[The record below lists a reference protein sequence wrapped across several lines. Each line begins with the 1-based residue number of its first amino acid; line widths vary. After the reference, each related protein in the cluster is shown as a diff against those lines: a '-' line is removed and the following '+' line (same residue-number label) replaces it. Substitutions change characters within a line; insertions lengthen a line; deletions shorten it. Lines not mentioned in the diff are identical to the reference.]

1 MHEHSAFALLYE
13 LFLLA
18 LWIDQLRQMQLIFP
32 FHTTLALFSLL
43 WQVDPSVQTVLVLPN
58 HFIFILI
65 PMNEISVF
73 VSSAS

>member
-32 FHTTLALFSLL
+32 FHTTLASFSLL